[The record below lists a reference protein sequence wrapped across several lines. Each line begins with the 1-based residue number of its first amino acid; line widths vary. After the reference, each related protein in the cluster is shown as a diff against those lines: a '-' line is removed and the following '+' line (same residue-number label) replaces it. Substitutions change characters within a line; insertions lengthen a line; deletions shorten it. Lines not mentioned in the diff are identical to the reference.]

1 MRAPAQPLGTN
12 MRVISGLKARELR
25 WPQLD
30 VDLSVESF
38 EHIEGYPLV
47 SQLPVARPADAAASA
62 LPLRERQP
70 GYSAKR
76 GR

>member
-1 MRAPAQPLGTN
+1 MRIIA
-12 MRVISGLKARELR
+12 GLKARELR

-30 VDLSVESF
+30 VDLSVESL
-38 EHIEGYPLV
+38 EHPEGYPLV
-47 SQLPVARPADAAASA
+47 SQLPVARPADAAASS

-76 GR
+76 RR